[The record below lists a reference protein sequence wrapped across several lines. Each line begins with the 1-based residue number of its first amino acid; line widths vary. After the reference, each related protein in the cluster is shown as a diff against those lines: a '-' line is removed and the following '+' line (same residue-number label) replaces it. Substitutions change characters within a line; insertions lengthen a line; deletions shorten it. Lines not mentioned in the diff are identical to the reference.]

1 MGGGMGFG
9 GQPSS
14 PPRVQQEQVMPMTQH
29 WQQQLLRA
37 ESSRVASSPHHR
49 ARTAAMTSRMTHKP
63 AAVAILN
70 PNDNNRP
77 ASAQGIGSP
86 APGTPNGHR
95 KNVLS
100 VASNAPSAAPSPP
113 VNGGKDHDTS
123 ADPMNPAQPP
133 APASKP
139 DDASY
144 EPWTGLDLGG
154 IHLKTLSPSLF
165 TFVHITS
172 LYINHNNLK
181 VLPPAISNLRNL
193 TLLDATSNE
202 LTALPPE
209 IGMLSKLKELLLFDN
224 QLDSLPT
231 EIGGLY
237 QLEVLGIE
245 GNPMDEFVRKTV
257 AENGV
262 PALIAHYR
270 DMHQSDSP
278 PERAWIEVEPDL
290 ELDGGST
297 ESFTTLSYNILCP
310 SFAPSSSYAYTPA
323 WALEWQYRKETLLEE
338 LINASADI
346 VCLQEIDSEQYAEW
360 FYPKLKE
367 RGYDGAHYPRSR
379 ARTMSPDDAK
389 LIDGCATFWKR
400 EKFHLIETQ
409 VIEFNQMALHNADVR
424 TEDMFNRVMSRDNI
438 ATAALLEF
446 VKTGARLVVANA
458 HIFWDHR
465 YRDVKLVQIG
475 MMMERLGE
483 IVESFGSFP
492 AKPTVEGEPAPP
504 KYEKKERGR
513 DIPLVLCVDLNSL
526 ANSGVYEYISK
537 GEVPGTHED
546 FMDHKYGMYTDKGLK
561 HDLALRSSCAS
572 FGEMKMTN
580 YTPTFDEA
588 IDYVFYTPRSLK
600 VTSVLGDVDRKYL
613 SKVVGF
619 PNAYFPSDHIPVF
632 AQFRTKGDADKKPK
646 TPSYLHQ

>member
-1 MGGGMGFG
+1 
-9 GQPSS
+9 
-14 PPRVQQEQVMPMTQH
+14 MPMTQH

-297 ESFTTLSYNILCP
+297 ESFSTLSYHILCP
-310 SFAPSSSYAYTPA
+310 AVAPS
-323 WALEWQYRKETLLEE
+323 
-338 LINASADI
+338 
-346 VCLQEIDSEQYAEW
+346 
-360 FYPKLKE
+360 
-367 RGYDGAHYPRSR
+367 
-379 ARTMSPDDAK
+379 
-389 LIDGCATFWKR
+389 
-400 EKFHLIETQ
+400 
-409 VIEFNQMALHNADVR
+409 
-424 TEDMFNRVMSRDNI
+424 
-438 ATAALLEF
+438 
-446 VKTGARLVVANA
+446 
-458 HIFWDHR
+458 
-465 YRDVKLVQIG
+465 
-475 MMMERLGE
+475 
-483 IVESFGSFP
+483 
-492 AKPTVEGEPAPP
+492 
-504 KYEKKERGR
+504 
-513 DIPLVLCVDLNSL
+513 
-526 ANSGVYEYISK
+526 
-537 GEVPGTHED
+537 
-546 FMDHKYGMYTDKGLK
+546 
-561 HDLALRSSCAS
+561 
-572 FGEMKMTN
+572 
-580 YTPTFDEA
+580 
-588 IDYVFYTPRSLK
+588 
-600 VTSVLGDVDRKYL
+600 
-613 SKVVGF
+613 
-619 PNAYFPSDHIPVF
+619 
-632 AQFRTKGDADKKPK
+632 
-646 TPSYLHQ
+646 